1 MHWHECLIYIFNWL
15 FLRARKENIRSR
27 IYTRLKLVPVCS
39 WHHAFLV
46 VSCLN
51 QVNITLA
58 CAVCCETGTSPGLF
72 SFPWFGHTQ
81 ATFTLRCMTCWKVW
95 LRFVAYFNSQ
105 AFSHNPVL
113 AALVGETLCK
123 QSVGLLPHMKLK
135 AEWVLY
141 MHNPIYFSHFNEAFW
156 RWIGCL

>member
-1 MHWHECLIYIFNWL
+1 MSIWFTYLTQ
-15 FLRARKENIRSR
+15 KENITST
-27 IYTRLKLVPVCS
+27 IYSRLKLVPVCS

-46 VSCLN
+46 VSSVN

-58 CAVCCETGTSPGLF
+58 SAVCCETGTSPGLF

-81 ATFTLRCMTCWKVW
+81 ATFTLRCMTCWKLW
-95 LRFVAYFNSQ
+95 LKSVAYFNSQ

-113 AALVGETLCK
+113 AALVGEMLCK
-123 QSVGLLPHMKLK
+123 QCIGLLPYIKLK

-141 MHNPIYFSHFNEAFW
+141 MQNPIHFSHFNEVFR
-156 RWIGCL
+156 RWIGGL

>member
-1 MHWHECLIYIFNWL
+1 MSVWSTYLTDYSSPLE
-15 FLRARKENIRSR
+15 KENITST
-27 IYTRLKLVPVCS
+27 IYTRLKLVAVCS

-46 VSCLN
+46 VSCVN

-58 CAVCCETGTSPGLF
+58 SAVCCETGTSPGLF

-135 AEWVLY
+135 AEWVLCKIPFILATL
-141 MHNPIYFSHFNEAFW
+141 MKYFE
-156 RWIGCL
+156 GG